1 MPSYLEQRIFF
12 YFTAACFLLAL
23 AAQAFAQ
30 PSGQPVQ
37 PEISD
42 SELRAFVRAYVDNQ
56 QIRQQFEPTLQSNS
70 DPAKEQQLQD
80 QANAALKQSLARQNL
95 TIDQYNRIYQRINSD
110 EELRQKVLRMVD
122 EERKKS
128 ESR

>member
-1 MPSYLEQRIFF
+1 MPSYLEQRILF
-12 YFTAACFLLAL
+12 YFTACFLLAL

-42 SELRAFVRAYVDNQ
+42 SELRA
-56 QIRQQFEPTLQSNS
+56 
-70 DPAKEQQLQD
+70 K
-80 QANAALKQSLARQNL
+80 QNL

-110 EELRQKVLRMVD
+110 EKLRQKVLRMVD